1 MLVTLLL
8 MVFFVFNVIDVHEE
22 KSQKE
27 ICKQEIRAEAIT
39 NVRAADWLSFFN
51 RGGDQGIQ
59 CHTFYEDIKT
69 DDEDEINAKIARHM
83 YDAWDMFHEGS
94 LRLFDA
100 PLTEK
105 TFCVLTHHIEFKE
118 SAKNAGE
125 VEGFVEYLAQ
135 TKIPSPAKEEM
146 SYLEYLHCFNTN
158 YDMEG
163 LDEFP
168 DEKIVIDTDNDYGV
182 MFVYTKAGNLD
193 TVLSVG
199 AGAVTG
205 AIGGKKAGAT
215 RAVGL
220 TARAFPGIG
229 WFITI
234 GGAVTGGISGFM
246 AVEGSSDDWSACV
259 VLFPYTEES
268 INKFNCDY
276 LPAEHPKR

>member
-22 KSQKE
+22 RSKKE
-27 ICKQEIRAEAIT
+27 ICKQEIRAEAMT
-39 NVRAADWLSFFN
+39 NVRGADWVSFFN
-51 RGGDQGIQ
+51 RGGDRGIQ

-83 YDAWDMFHEGS
+83 YDAWDMFHEGR

-125 VEGFVEYLAQ
+125 VEGFVEYLAR
-135 TKIPSPAKEEM
+135 TKIPSPTKEEM
-146 SYLEYLHCFNTN
+146 SYLEYLHCFNTQ
-158 YDMEG
+158 YEMES

-168 DEKIVIDTDNDYGV
+168 DEEIVIDTDKDYGI

-193 TVLSVG
+193 SVLSVAAGAG
-199 AGAVTG
+199 AGAV
-205 AIGGKKAGAT
+205 GGKKAGAT

-220 TARAFPGIG
+220 TARAIPGAG
-229 WFITI
+229 WAITI
-234 GGAVTGGISGFM
+234 GGAILKLVS
-246 AVEGSSDDWSACV
+246 
-259 VLFPYTEES
+259 
-268 INKFNCDY
+268 
-276 LPAEHPKR
+276 